1 MTERTFN
8 INLLR
13 ITAMIIMAIG
23 AIGSLYIMFNASRN
37 QKSILLIALF
47 TVWVLSPFI
56 GFFLT
61 MKISNR
67 WTTAARTSLY
77 WLMIILT
84 ISSLIAYG
92 GAFNTPQTKN
102 AFRFLVVPFLLWLIL
117 IIAFLITRRSSS
129 KNNTNSLNPKH

>member
-13 ITAMIIMAIG
+13 ITALVIVAVG
-23 AIGSLYIMFNASRN
+23 AIGSLYFMFNASRN

-47 TVWVLSPFI
+47 TAWVLSPFI

-61 MKISNR
+61 MKISKQ
-67 WTTAARTSLY
+67 WTTVALTSLY

-84 ISSLIAYG
+84 IGSLIAYG

>member
-84 ISSLIAYG
+84 IGSLIAYG

-117 IIAFLITRRSSS
+117 IIAFLITRRFSR